1 MAPALLTTSL
11 TIAAAPFLFYAVFLG
26 VATIPFVQRQ

>member
-1 MAPALLTTSL
+1 MAPTLLTASL
-11 TIAAAPFLFYAVFLG
+11 SVAAAPFLFYAVFLG